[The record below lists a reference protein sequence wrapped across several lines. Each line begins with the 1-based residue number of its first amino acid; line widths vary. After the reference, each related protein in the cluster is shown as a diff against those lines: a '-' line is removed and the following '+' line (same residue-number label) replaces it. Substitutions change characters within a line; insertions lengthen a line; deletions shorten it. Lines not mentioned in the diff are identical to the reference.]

1 MPTLG
6 GPAATM
12 VSVPVTR
19 SGASYYRLNLRFS
32 PKVGSMPFRTA
43 QHDARRA
50 EGAP

>member
-1 MPTLG
+1 MPTPG
-6 GPAATM
+6 VPVATM

-43 QHDARRA
+43 AHAARRA
-50 EGAP
+50 EGSS